1 MPIEEK
7 RRIHEE
13 FMQKPKVEQQQIYNL
28 WREDHIKKE
37 KEKHGIPHIE
47 PISPKE
53 LNLKRDPDTSNVPL
67 TDQVEIKGGLF
78 YMGTQLMMGDKV
90 RAAKLKDGADVR
102 KLVKCEGPYK
112 MDIDVVT
119 NKQFKEFVEATDYKT
134 EAEIFGWSFVLEN
147 LVSESVIA
155 EVDGEKG
162 YGRVKDAPHWLAVK
176 GADWKHPFGN
186 DSINED
192 IPNYPV
198 VHVSF
203 KDGLEY
209 CNWAGRRLPTEKE
222 FEFGARGGLVNN
234 SYPWG
239 NDLIPK
245 RMNSW
250 EGDFPEKNKLTDGYL
265 GLAPVLSYAPN
276 AYGLYNTVGNV
287 WEWVLG
293 GKPEARILRGG
304 SFIDSTDGSFNHLLF
319 VSTKQINAGD
329 SGGSNI
335 GFRCVTQISNK
346 KKKRKIQKL
355 NYKLYMIL
363 KKVDI

>member
-1 MPIEEK
+1 MSIDEK

-13 FMQKPKVEQQQIYNL
+13 FMQKPKEEQQRLYNA
-28 WREDHIKKE
+28 WREEYIKKE
-37 KEKHGIPHIE
+37 KEKHGIPNIE

-53 LNLKRDPDTSNVPL
+53 LNLKRDPNTAKIQL
-67 TDQVEIKGGLF
+67 TEQVEIKGGLF

-90 RAAKLKDGADVR
+90 RAANLKDGADVR
-102 KLVKCEGPYK
+102 KLAKCDGPYK

-119 NKQFKEFVEATDYKT
+119 NEQFSEFVEATDYKT

-147 LVSESVIA
+147 LVSEDVIA

-176 GADWKHPFGN
+176 GADWRHPYGN
-186 DSINED
+186 DSTIED
-192 IPNYPV
+192 ISNYPV

-203 KDGLEY
+203 KDGSEY
-209 CNWAGRRLPTEKE
+209 CTWAGRRLPSEKE

-239 NDLIPK
+239 NELLPRK
-245 RMNSW
+245 MNAW
-250 EGDFPEKNKLTDGYL
+250 EGDFPKKNKMTDGYL
-265 GLAPVLSYAPN
+265 GLAPTLSYAPN
-276 AYGLYNTVGNV
+276 SYGLYNTVGNV

-293 GKPEARILRGG
+293 GKPEGRILRGG
-304 SFIDSTDGSFNHLLF
+304 SFIDSTDGAFNHLLF

-335 GFRCVTQISNK
+335 GFRCVTNIANK
-346 KKKRKIQKL
+346 KKR
-355 NYKLYMIL
+355 N
-363 KKVDI
+363 KKNSKPEL